1 MASFHYKHKDHI
13 MTDSEHTFFKTLE
26 GLVGDRYYIFPQIH
40 LGTVV
45 KPNVS
50 WTPRWSLWRSAF
62 FFSDR
67 YSIDFLLCDKNETQ
81 PSIAIELDD
90 KSHMREK
97 RRYRDAVVAKILRES
112 NLRLVRFTTDEAGD
126 HALVKLRILTLH

>member
-1 MASFHYKHKDHI
+1 MAGFHYKHKDHI
-13 MTDSEHTFFKTLE
+13 MTDSEHSFFKTLE
-26 GLVGDRYYIFPQIH
+26 GLVGEHYYIFPQIH
-40 LGTVV
+40 LGTIV
-45 KPNVS
+45 KPSVS

-97 RRYRDAVVAKILRES
+97 RRYRDAVVGKILGES
-112 NLRLVRFTTDEAGD
+112 DLRLVRFTTAEAHD
-126 HALVKLRILTLH
+126 HELIKVRINNG